1 MDARHLDGLYAP
13 YVYQYCNYGKLSN
26 PMISFSGN
34 ELIAMIASFIWPLT
48 RILGLIAI
56 APPFGNNSVPVQVK
70 LMLGVMLALIVSPG
84 IPLATQADP
93 LSLTGLMIL
102 MQQMVI
108 GMAMGFMV
116 RIVFSGIEMAGEV
129 IGLTMGL
136 GFASFFDPQTQGRT
150 SAISQFLVLVATLLF
165 LNLNVHLSV
174 FSALIE
180 SFKTIPISTSLTMGF
195 SFQKLAL
202 WGEQIFIISMR
213 LSLPIVAALLI
224 ANIALGILTRAAP
237 QLNLFGIGFPI
248 TIGVGFLML
257 SMTLPYMLL
266 PLENAFQSG
275 IDAILSLG
283 MVAPQPLKLSP

>member
-1 MDARHLDGLYAP
+1 
-13 YVYQYCNYGKLSN
+13 
-26 PMISFSGN
+26 MISFSGN
-34 ELIAMIASFIWPLT
+34 ELISMIASFIWPLT
-48 RILGLIAI
+48 RILGLLAV
-56 APPFGNNSVPVQVK
+56 APPFGNNSVPVQTK
-70 LMLGVMLALIVSPG
+70 LMLGVMLAFIVAPS
-84 IPLATQADP
+84 IPPLTHADP
-93 LSLTGLMIL
+93 LSLAGTMIL
-102 MQQMVI
+102 MQQLVI

-136 GFASFFDPQTQGRT
+136 GFATFFDPQTQGRT

-165 LNLNVHLSV
+165 LTLNVHLSL

-180 SFKTIPISTSLTMGF
+180 SFKTIPISTTLTMGF
-195 SFQKLAL
+195 SFQKLAI
-202 WGEQIFIISMR
+202 WGEQIFIIGMR

-257 SMTLPYMLL
+257 SMTIPYMLL

-283 MVAPQPLKLSP
+283 MVAPPAIKPSP